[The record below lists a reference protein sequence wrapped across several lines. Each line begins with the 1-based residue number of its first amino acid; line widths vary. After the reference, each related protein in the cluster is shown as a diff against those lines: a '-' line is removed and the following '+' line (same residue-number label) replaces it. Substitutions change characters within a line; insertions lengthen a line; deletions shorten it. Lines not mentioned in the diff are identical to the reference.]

1 MKVIDSNLLDPESSN
16 LSSSKSAGY
25 EIYDK
30 INKNSYLNIENKVL
44 SYIEKSK
51 NDNLIKAIY
60 QDPITKSLSSELRIN
75 LIYYYVFIFSYI
87 LILSSFTIL
96 LYNYNCMPNLH
107 LKIHLACLA
116 VLASFSI
123 MILFFLFKSE
133 KALLKSRNIF
143 LALSSSICL
152 YLILGDERILHKF
165 TNEPLLN
172 TIQPYSLGI
181 ISMIVISRWILFDYY
196 HYICILGLSTSVIF
210 IITHIVLRDT
220 SIYVILSEI
229 SIVLLFICIQII
241 ECYNSDLIIKQLFW
255 KKNEE
260 EQKKNLQYLSEV
272 QVDSLEINTEVD
284 DLLQKCN
291 SIALNIKDISRIVI
305 YKNVKKLLNKS
316 LISLE
321 KIRED
326 IINGK
331 FDLCKIDFQE
341 DEKVCIY
348 EGGWKSTS
356 VKDYFLNNNNQDI
369 EESIAQLSP
378 QKSKVDEIQIMLEDF
393 GKNWNF
399 DIWSIYE
406 STKHSVSIIGIYII
420 KKYNLVGIL
429 ETSKEIIEK
438 YFQELESVIYI

>member
-1 MKVIDSNLLDPESSN
+1 M
-16 LSSSKSAGY
+16 
-25 EIYDK
+25 
-30 INKNSYLNIENKVL
+30 
-44 SYIEKSK
+44 
-51 NDNLIKAIY
+51 
-60 QDPITKSLSSELRIN
+60 
-75 LIYYYVFIFSYI
+75 
-87 LILSSFTIL
+87 
-96 LYNYNCMPNLH
+96 
-107 LKIHLACLA
+107 
-116 VLASFSI
+116 
-123 MILFFLFKSE
+123 
-133 KALLKSRNIF
+133 
-143 LALSSSICL
+143 
-152 YLILGDERILHKF
+152 
-165 TNEPLLN
+165 
-172 TIQPYSLGI
+172 
-181 ISMIVISRWILFDYY
+181 
-196 HYICILGLSTSVIF
+196 
-210 IITHIVLRDT
+210 
-220 SIYVILSEI
+220 
-229 SIVLLFICIQII
+229 
-241 ECYNSDLIIKQLFW
+241 
-255 KKNEE
+255 
-260 EQKKNLQYLSEV
+260 
-272 QVDSLEINTEVD
+272 
-284 DLLQKCN
+284 
-291 SIALNIKDISRIVI
+291 
-305 YKNVKKLLNKS
+305 
-316 LISLE
+316 ISLE